1 MLNSLTTVATIIAYI
16 VFMVDPPELLPKP
29 SLDIG
34 AGKAPYSHTALWI
47 KTAYK
52 AQFGNKNIQIV
63 SSGRNWL

>member
-34 AGKAPYSHTALWI
+34 AGKAPYSHSPVDQNCL
-47 KTAYK
+47 
-52 AQFGNKNIQIV
+52 
-63 SSGRNWL
+63 